1 METENNSTKN
11 VVKFATAA
19 MASVMFPVGPT
30 LEIIKY
36 FDERAEKISDKS
48 KNLNELEEQVLRKE
62 LANRISEAEAKAF
75 QELAIANRI
84 AQAHEVEIEEYYD
97 TQGDGAAGVQY
108 KESNLNIGASGSG
121 RKISKRVYRFKG
133 FQESELQSDELQS
146 EEKQQ
151 TEE

>member
-108 KESNLNIGASGSG
+108 KESNLNIGLWFWS
-121 RKISKRVYRFKG
+121 
-133 FQESELQSDELQS
+133 
-146 EEKQQ
+146 
-151 TEE
+151 